1 MSRKYL
7 VWSDIFPYVQSLT
20 ILVQRIKKKVN
31 YTQTWNDETWR
42 ARSWNVPSLAICYVI
57 ASKEQFLWCLGQ

>member
-20 ILVQRIKKKVN
+20 ILVQRIKKKVS
-31 YTQTWNDETWR
+31 YTQTWNDETCGEHE
-42 ARSWNVPSLAICYVI
+42 AGMYLH
-57 ASKEQFLWCLGQ
+57 

>member
-20 ILVQRIKKKVN
+20 ILIQRIKKKVS
-31 YTQTWNDETWR
+31 YTQTWNDET
-42 ARSWNVPSLAICYVI
+42 C
-57 ASKEQFLWCLGQ
+57 